1 MRLSLRAQVV
11 LVGLVLAVIPLVGY
25 VHVKQMERLLRE
37 GQEQALLATARA
49 IATALH
55 DRPQLLELRAG
66 EPASGEM
73 ALILRS
79 LARAESRIWIVDRE
93 ERLLALAGDL
103 KKRSASEEPPD
114 LLTRVV
120 HPLAALVLDR
130 PAEDFDDS
138 LPESEIGGAVAASAL
153 QGVPARRWRQSP
165 DSRAVILSASHPVWS
180 GDDVVAAVVAEET
193 TNATRSAYNRAM
205 EQVIGVTLI
214 AFVAGALALLVFA
227 SRISSRLVRLRDEA
241 EAAIDSQGRVRKVL
255 AGSRARDEIGD
266 LSRSFS
272 TVLARLGEYNRY
284 LEAMAGRLSHELR
297 TPIAVVR
304 SSLDNLR
311 LQLLPAEAGVY
322 LARANDGLKRLDTI
336 LTRMSEA
343 TRLESLVREHP
354 RERYDARDVVRGAP
368 LAYPGKKFEI
378 DVPSEPV
385 WLRGAPELYG
395 QMLDKLV
402 ANAVDFAFDGKE
414 AGSEPIR
421 IRLDQRGEDAVLT
434 VSNRGPRLP
443 QAMAGKLFESMVSVR
458 ARDSGAEPHL
468 GLGLYIVRLIA
479 EFHGGSAQAL
489 DREDGSGVVVKVTT
503 PLDSGTGA

>member
-1 MRLSLRAQVV
+1 
-11 LVGLVLAVIPLVGY
+11 
-25 VHVKQMERLLRE
+25 
-37 GQEQALLATARA
+37 
-49 IATALH
+49 
-55 DRPQLLELRAG
+55 
-66 EPASGEM
+66 
-73 ALILRS
+73 
-79 LARAESRIWIVDRE
+79 ARAESRIWIVDRDQ
-93 ERLLALAGDL
+93 RLLALAGDL
-103 KKRSASEEPPD
+103 KKRSASDEPPD

-120 HPLAALVLDR
+120 HPVAALVLDR
-130 PAEDFDDS
+130 PSEDFDDS

-205 EQVIGVTLI
+205 EQVIGLTLI
-214 AFVAGALALLVFA
+214 AFVAGALALLLFA

-255 AGSRARDEIGD
+255 AGSSARDEIGD

-336 LTRMSEA
+336 LTRMSGA
-343 TRLESLVREHP
+343 T
-354 RERYDARDVVRGAP
+354 
-368 LAYPGKKFEI
+368 LAHPGKKFEI

-395 QMLDKLV
+395 QMLDKLA
-402 ANAVDFAFDGKE
+402 ANAVDFATGD
-414 AGSEPIR
+414 EPIR
-421 IRLDQRGEDAVLT
+421 IRLEPRGEDAVLT

-458 ARDSGAEPHL
+458 SRESGAEPHL

-489 DREDGSGVVVKVTT
+489 DREDGSGVVVKVLT
-503 PLDSGTGA
+503 PLDSATGT

>member
-11 LVGLVLAVIPLVGY
+11 LVALVLAVIPLVGY
-25 VHVKQMERLLRE
+25 VHVKQMEKLLRE
-37 GQEQALLATARA
+37 GQEQALL
-49 IATALH
+49 ATALH

-79 LARAESRIWIVDRE
+79 LARAESRIWIVDRDQ
-93 ERLLALAGDL
+93 RLLALAGDL
-103 KKRSASEEPPD
+103 KKRSASDEPPD
-114 LLTRVV
+114 LLARVV
-120 HPLAALVLDR
+120 HPVAALVLER
-130 PAEDFDDS
+130 PSEDFDDS

-205 EQVIGVTLI
+205 EQVIGLTLI
-214 AFVAGALALLVFA
+214 AFVAGALALLLFA

-255 AGSRARDEIGD
+255 AGSSARDEIGD

-354 RERYDARDVVRGAP
+354 RERYDVRDVVRGAP
-368 LAYPGKKFEI
+368 LAHPGKKFEI

-395 QMLDKLV
+395 QMLDKLA
-402 ANAVDFAFDGKE
+402 ANAVDFATGD
-414 AGSEPIR
+414 EPIR
-421 IRLDQRGEDAVLT
+421 IRLEPRGEDAVLT

-458 ARDSGAEPHL
+458 SRESGAEPHL

-479 EFHGGSAQAL
+479 EFHGGTAQAL
-489 DREDGSGVVVKVTT
+489 DREDGSGVVVKVLT
-503 PLDSGTGA
+503 PLDSATGT